1 MADENNKL
9 TVHPKRKRR
18 FGKKTVILLIAAAVF
33 IYIAAATVSSLL
45 GSLSTTTALT
55 GVLTESF
62 RADGYIFR
70 QQNVINAPCSGH
82 LECIVSDGDRVSEG
96 QVIGYIYSE
105 KPNPETVDKIKA
117 LSHMLAQLGID
128 EGEVTYTS
136 ASAASGS
143 KISSMIRDMSDERSK
158 RNLSSA
164 ADRKDELNRLLK
176 QGNESS
182 SKTLTA
188 DEMQAELDSL
198 NRGAG
203 LLQTVKAETGG
214 VFCPRTDGLEDS
226 LNPDRVKE
234 LTPSYLSSLND
245 REPVIT
251 QSVEAGQPLCK
262 IINNYS
268 WYFAANVDSEQASAL
283 KEGQSIRMEFFDL
296 SDTPIKG
303 TVSRISAEEGGL
315 ATVVVSTNRYVK
327 GIYST
332 NRINADIVT
341 VSVEGIK
348 LPISCLRVRD
358 GVEGVFVIR
367 LDRAKFVPV
376 NVRYKN
382 DKWAIVSPI
391 ENTGSIKLQMYDE
404 VIADSKSVEEDKIVR

>member
-1 MADENNKL
+1 MADKNRKL

-18 FGKKTVILLIAAAVF
+18 FSKKTFIIIAAAAVF
-33 IYIAAATVSSLL
+33 IYIAAATISSIL

-70 QQNVINAPCSGH
+70 QQNVINAPGSGH

-105 KPNPETVDKIKA
+105 KPNPETVDKIKE
-117 LSHMLAQLGID
+117 LSHLLAQIGIGND
-128 EGEVTYTS
+128 ETTYTS

-143 KISSMIRDMSDERSK
+143 KVSSMIRDMSDERSK
-158 RNLSSA
+158 RNLNITA
-164 ADRKDELNRLLK
+164 ERKDELNYLLK
-176 QGNESS
+176 QEPGSS
-182 SKTLTA
+182 NKSLTA
-188 DEMQAELDSL
+188 DAIQAELDSL
-198 NRGAG
+198 NRGVG
-203 LLQTVKAETGG
+203 LLHTIKAETGG
-214 VFCPRTDGLEDS
+214 VFCPRTDGLEDALDS
-226 LNPDRVKE
+226 NRAKE
-234 LTPSYLSSLND
+234 LTPSYLNDLDD
-245 REPVIT
+245 RESVIT

-268 WYFAANVDSEQASAL
+268 WYFAANVDSNQASAL
-283 KEGQSIRMEFFDL
+283 KEGQGIRMEFFDL

-303 TVSRISAEEGGL
+303 TVSRISAEEGGK
-315 ATVVVSTNRYVK
+315 ATVVISTNRYVK

-332 NRINADIVT
+332 NRISADIVT

-348 LPISCLRVRD
+348 LPVSCLRVRD

-376 NVRYKN
+376 NVKYKN
-382 DKWAIVSPI
+382 DKWAIVSPV

>member
-188 DEMQAELDSL
+188 DEMQAELDLL

-214 VFCPRTDGLEDS
+214 VFCPRTDGLEDA
-226 LNPDRVKE
+226 LNSDRVKE

-268 WYFAANVDSEQASAL
+268 WYFAANVDSAQASGL

>member
-1 MADENNKL
+1 MTDENKNL
-9 TVHPKRKRR
+9 AVHPKRKRR
-18 FGKKTVILLIAAAVF
+18 FGKKTFIIIAAIAVL
-33 IYIAAATVSSLL
+33 IYIAAATISSLV

-70 QQNVINAPCSGH
+70 QQKVINAPCSGH

-96 QVIGYIYSE
+96 QVIGYIYSDT
-105 KPNPETVDKIKA
+105 PNPETIDKIKE
-117 LSHMLAQLGID
+117 LSHLLAQVGVND
-128 EGEVTYTS
+128 SEKTYTS
-136 ASAASGS
+136 VSAASGS
-143 KISSMIRDMSDERSK
+143 KVSSMIRDISDERSK
-158 RNLSSA
+158 RNISSA
-164 ADRKDELNRLLK
+164 ANSKDELNRLLK
-176 QGNESS
+176 QGSEGSN
-182 SKTLTA
+182 KPLTA
-188 DEMQAELDSL
+188 AEIQAELDSL
-198 NRGAG
+198 NSGAG

-214 VFCPRTDGLEDS
+214 VFCPRTDGLEDALS
-226 LNPDRVKE
+226 SDKVKE
-234 LTPSYLSSLND
+234 LAPSYLSELND
-245 REPVIT
+245 REPIIT
-251 QSVEAGQPLCK
+251 RSVEAGQPLCK

-283 KEGQSIRMEFFDL
+283 KEGQSIQMEFFDL
-296 SDTPIKG
+296 SDAPIKG
-303 TVSRISAEEGGL
+303 TVSRISAEESGL
-315 ATVVVSTNRYVK
+315 TTVVISTNRYVK

-348 LPISCLRVRD
+348 LPVSCLRVRD

-367 LDRAKFVPV
+367 LDKAKFVPV

-391 ENTGSIKLQMYDE
+391 ENIGDIKLQMYDE
-404 VIADSKSVEEDKIVR
+404 VIVDSKSVEEDKIVR

>member
-62 RADGYIFR
+62 RAYGYIFR

-164 ADRKDELNRLLK
+164 ADRKDELDRLLK

-245 REPVIT
+245 REPIIT

-315 ATVVVSTNRYVK
+315 ATVVIFTNRYVK

-341 VSVEGIK
+341 VSVEGLK